1 MPPLENQAETTEA
14 LDYILLFVQT
24 QEEFIDPFPHLK
36 KLSKPQ
42 GMLSVSWPQG
52 GKQGTELYLKSV
64 IPWGYVFGLVLMLLL
79 QNQNLHI
86 PSAEKSTTTVM

>member
-1 MPPLENQAETTEA
+1 MPPLENQAKTKEA

-52 GKQGTELYLKSV
+52 GKQGTDLYSYSL
-64 IPWGYVFGLVLMLLL
+64 GLCFWPRI
-79 QNQNLHI
+79 NAIASESKFTH
-86 PSAEKSTTTVM
+86 PKR